1 MLPWEEHVEARALRD
16 RGWSIRS
23 IARHL
28 GRDPKTISAY
38 LRGDRVPGVRTRTE
52 PDGFEPFAGYCRI
65 RLTDDPHLWAT
76 TLFDEVAALGYAGS
90 YPSFTRGLRARG
102 TRPVCEP
109 CRSARGGGDRAVI
122 DHPAGTETQ
131 WDWLELPDPPAGWG
145 WGKTAHLLVGAL
157 PHSGRWRAVLAESEE
172 RPWLV
177 EALHAVAGR
186 LGGLTAEW
194 RFDRMSTVCD
204 PATGHVNAAFAEV
217 ALHYGVI
224 VRLCPPAHGWR
235 KGVVEKSNHSAAQRW
250 WRTVADDATIAA
262 AQAGIGRLA
271 ARMDGRARVRD
282 GLRTTVGALADA
294 EPLRSLPGP
303 FPAVVE
309 ADRTVSAQALVAFKG
324 NFYSVPPGLGGQVVT
339 VRHALGS
346 PTLDVVTATGVTL
359 ARHHREPDHAGVVVR
374 DPGHVVALEKA
385 VLAAHA
391 DRGPCRG
398 KMRRPASSAALAEA
412 ARLRG
417 RDDAAATVVVDFA
430 AYAAAAR
437 PFGPADGAATE
448 EGR

>member
-1 MLPWEEHVEARALRD
+1 MLPWEEDVEAQALRE
-16 RGWSIRS
+16 RGWSIRA

-38 LRGDRVPGVRTRTE
+38 LRGDRVPGVRARTE
-52 PDGFEPFAGYCRI
+52 PDGFEEFADYCRL
-65 RLTDDPHLWAT
+65 RLTGDPHLWAT

-109 CRSARGGGDRAVI
+109 CRAARGGGDRAVI
-122 DHPAGTETQ
+122 DHPAGDETQ
-131 WDWLELPDPPAGWG
+131 WDWLELPDPPAAWG
-145 WGKTAHLLVGAL
+145 WGKMAHLLVGAL

-172 RPWLV
+172 RPHLV
-177 EALHAVAGR
+177 EAVHAVAGR
-186 LGGLTAEW
+186 LGGVTREW

-204 PATGHVNAAFAEV
+204 PATGHVNARFAEV
-217 ALHYGVI
+217 ALHYGVV

-262 AQAGIGRLA
+262 AQAGVDRLA
-271 ARMDGRARVRD
+271 ARMDGRARRRD
-282 GLRTTVGALADA
+282 GLATTVGALAGA
-294 EPLRSLPGP
+294 EPLRPLPAP
-303 FPAVVE
+303 FPAMVE
-309 ADRTVSAQALVAFKG
+309 AARTVSAQALVAFRG
-324 NFYSVPPGLGGQVVT
+324 NFYSTPPGRSGEVVT

-346 PTLDVVTATGVTL
+346 STLDVVTASGVTL
-359 ARHHREPDHAGVVVR
+359 ARHHREPDGAGVVR
-374 DPGHVVALEKA
+374 REAGHVAALEKA
-385 VLAAHA
+385 VLGAFA
-391 DRGPCRG
+391 DRAPCRG
-398 KMRRPASSAALAEA
+398 KARRPPSSEALAEA

-417 RDDAAATVVVDFA
+417 RDDAGAAVVVDFA

-437 PFGPADGAATE
+437 PFGPASGAATE